1 MKLRLERGLLFTT
14 VVIENNHQELMLE
27 SVLVDTGSAGTIFQ
41 TEQLQRIG
49 IMYDLEDEMHRI
61 RGVGGT
67 EFVFS
72 KQLERIRVGD
82 LLMTDF
88 QIEVGWMDYGFDI
101 QGILGLDF
109 LRATRAVIDLG
120 TLEFRV

>member
-1 MKLRLERGLLFTT
+1 MKLRLEQGLLLTT
-14 VVIENNHQELMLE
+14 VVIENNQQELILDF
-27 SVLVDTGSAGTIFQ
+27 VLVDTGSAGTIFQ

-49 IMYDLEDEMHRI
+49 ITYNLEDEMHRI

-72 KQLERIRVGD
+72 KQLKQVRVGE
-82 LLMTDF
+82 LSVTNF
-88 QIEVGWMDYGFDI
+88 QIEVGWMDYGFEP

-109 LRATRAVIDLG
+109 LCATNAVIDLG
-120 TLEFRV
+120 TLELRV

>member
-1 MKLRLERGLLFTT
+1 MLFTT
-14 VVIENNHQELMLE
+14 VVIENDQQDLTLE

-41 TEQLQRIG
+41 TEQLQQIG
-49 IMYDLEDEMHRI
+49 ITCDLEDEMHRI
-61 RGVGGT
+61 RGIGGT

-72 KQLERIRVGD
+72 KKLEHLRVGH

-88 QIEVGWMDYGFDI
+88 QIEVGWMDYGFDL

-109 LRATRAVIDLG
+109 LCATNAVIDLKK
-120 TLEFRV
+120 LEL

>member
-14 VVIENNHQELMLE
+14 VAIENNHQELILE

-49 IMYDLEDEMHRI
+49 ILYDLEDEMHRI

-88 QIEVGWMDYGFDI
+88 QIEVGWMDYGFDL

-109 LRATRAVIDLG
+109 LRAAHAVIDLG
-120 TLEFRV
+120 TLELRT

>member
-109 LRATRAVIDLG
+109 LLATRAVIDLG